1 MFLSGND
8 HYVEVSS
15 NSEMVRG
22 MALWNFFGAHREL
35 MLKSLGKSDKM
46 LGRATH
52 LIFFPNSLNEFNYT

>member
-35 MLKSLGKSDKM
+35 MLSTTDF
-46 LGRATH
+46 
-52 LIFFPNSLNEFNYT
+52 LIKISKAKKIQLLYIK